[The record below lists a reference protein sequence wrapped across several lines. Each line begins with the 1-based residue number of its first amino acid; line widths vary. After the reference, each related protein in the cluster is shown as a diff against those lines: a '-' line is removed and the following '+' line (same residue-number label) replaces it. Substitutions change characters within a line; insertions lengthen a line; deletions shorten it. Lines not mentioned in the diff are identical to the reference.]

1 MPLFSRSLILVASLL
16 LAVAGDAAEPV
27 IIKFCEVVDQVSED
41 VVSVAGPPRSKEHL
55 LIRKEPA
62 MDSRHLKE
70 ATVAQTAGAAEQQW
84 SLKLTFTEA
93 GSKRF
98 AELTT
103 RLIGNRLAIL
113 ANDKV
118 LIAPTIRSSITGGNA
133 EISGAFTEK
142 EIKNLADAIM
152 RGIQSANG
160 AAG

>member
-1 MPLFSRSLILVASLL
+1 MTLLIRSLILGVSLL
-16 LAVAGDAAEPV
+16 LVALGGAAEPV

-41 VVSVAGPPRSKEHL
+41 VVSVAGPPKSKENL

-62 MDSRHLKE
+62 MDSSHLKE
-70 ATVAQTAGAAEQQW
+70 ATVAQTAGAAGQQW

-103 RLIGNRLAIL
+103 KIIGNRLAIL
-113 ANDKV
+113 ANDEV
-118 LIAPTIRSSITGGNA
+118 LVAPTIRTSITGGNA